1 LGVKRSGGPFYPE
14 PRNEKAMKVRGTFLD
29 SCPEIK
35 KQEKPPVE
43 VFTPSMET
51 GKRGRAS
58 GGFQPLTLK

>member
-1 LGVKRSGGPFYPE
+1 
-14 PRNEKAMKVRGTFLD
+14 MKVRGTFLD